1 MLSCAQKIH
10 APFTVPFRIVD
21 MLSGMWKI
29 STMIVRMDAKRRLA
43 VPADLVPAVAGD
55 HFEVLF
61 DAEEDAVIFRRLPG
75 KEDWLEVLAACP
87 VPMDDLP
94 PRRKE
99 APKRK
104 HL

>member
-1 MLSCAQKIH
+1 M
-10 APFTVPFRIVD
+10 F
-21 MLSGMWKI
+21 SGMWEI
-29 STMIVRMDAKRRLA
+29 YSMIVTMDAKRRLA
-43 VPADLVPAVAGD
+43 VPAELMPAVAGD

-99 APKRK
+99 TPKRK
-104 HL
+104 RL